1 MKKTNKKGLF
11 MSNLMKLILILIGS
25 MFLLSGCSS
34 NHHLV
39 FFTNT
44 TIGVEIASEPAS
56 GSPAK
61 FIVGYKRQEGVIDPL
76 IPDYEFI
83 PNDTNAN
90 GGVPGGT
97 TLAALEKPEN
107 GDTSIIMTPQGTAI
121 PKGQNNKA
129 HSVLAKMN
137 FGATGGGSGAS
148 ASQFFATGLAAELL
162 AKSKG
167 ITGALAGDPEIN
179 KVHKEANLESN
190 DSLAIYAH
198 IQSMYKLIDKYPTDG
213 DKGGEALTLKK
224 SLDALDVGIFKKS
237 FTHYKLSPASK
248 DVGIDPYTIQSGNS
262 FSDVIPY
269 ISTMEQSLNNAK
281 KVIID
286 SKSTYKG
293 TLLSVKH
300 KQEMIDNI
308 ELFPAKIKE
317 SKGTISSNKAVVS
330 MIDFVYKNILLKEK
344 NN

>member
-1 MKKTNKKGLF
+1 
-11 MSNLMKLILILIGS
+11 MSNSMKMILIGS
-25 MFLLSGCSS
+25 IFVLFGCSS

-83 PNDTNAN
+83 PNDTSAN
-90 GGVPGGT
+90 GGVPGGA
-97 TLAALEKPEN
+97 TLAALEQPEN

-167 ITGALAGDPEIN
+167 IAGALAGDPEIN
-179 KVHKEANLESN
+179 KVQKEANLESN

-198 IQSMYKLIDKYPTDG
+198 IQSMYKLINKYPPDG
-213 DKGGEALTLKK
+213 DKAGEALTLKK
-224 SLDALDVGIFKKS
+224 SLDALDDGIFKKS
-237 FTHYKLSPASK
+237 FTHYTLSAGTK
-248 DVGIDPYTIQSGNS
+248 DIGIAPYPIKGGKS
-262 FSDVIPY
+262 FNDIIPY
-269 ISTMEQSLNNAK
+269 IKAMEQSLGHAK
-281 KVIID
+281 KVVID
-286 SKSTYKG
+286 SSYTYQGAAFSAKE
-293 TLLSVKH
+293 

-308 ELFPAKIKE
+308 ESFPAKIKE
-317 SKGTISSNKAVVS
+317 SKDKISSNKAVVS
-330 MIDFVYKNILLKEK
+330 MIDFVYKNILLKAK
-344 NN
+344 TK

>member
-1 MKKTNKKGLF
+1 
-11 MSNLMKLILILIGS
+11 MSNLMKVTLIGS

-61 FIVGYKRQEGVIDPL
+61 FIIGYKRQEGVIDPL

-83 PNDTNAN
+83 PNDTKAN

-97 TLAALEKPEN
+97 TLAALAEPAN

-148 ASQFFATGLAAELL
+148 ASQFFATGLAAEYL

-179 KVHKEANLESN
+179 KVQKYVNLESN
-190 DSLAIYAH
+190 DNLATYAQ
-198 IQSMYKLIDKYPTDG
+198 IQGMYKLINKYPTDG
-213 DKGGEALTLKK
+213 DKAGEALTLTKN
-224 SLDALDVGIFKKS
+224 LDALDEGIFKKS
-237 FTHYKLSPASK
+237 FTHYTVKPASK
-248 DVGIDPYTIQSGNS
+248 DVGIVTYLIKNGNS
-262 FSDVIPY
+262 FSDVISY
-269 ISTMEQSLNNAK
+269 ITAMEQSLENAK
-281 KVIID
+281 KVVID
-286 SKSTYKG
+286 SSSTHG
-293 TLLSVKH
+293 RVLLTSKQ
-300 KQEMIDNI
+300 KQEMINDI
-308 ELFPAKIKE
+308 AFFPSKIKE
-317 SKGTISSNKAVVS
+317 SKDKISSNKAVVS

-344 NN
+344 TK

>member
-1 MKKTNKKGLF
+1 
-11 MSNLMKLILILIGS
+11 MSNSMKMILIGS
-25 MFLLSGCSS
+25 IFVLFGCSS

-83 PNDTNAN
+83 PNDTSAN
-90 GGVPGGT
+90 GGVPGGA
-97 TLAALEKPEN
+97 TLAALEQPEN

-167 ITGALAGDPEIN
+167 IAGALAGDPEIN
-179 KVHKEANLESN
+179 KVQKEAP
-190 DSLAIYAH
+190 
-198 IQSMYKLIDKYPTDG
+198 YPI
-213 DKGGEALTLKK
+213 KGG
-224 SLDALDVGIFKKS
+224 KS
-237 FTHYKLSPASK
+237 FN
-248 DVGIDPYTIQSGNS
+248 DI
-262 FSDVIPY
+262 IPY
-269 ISTMEQSLNNAK
+269 IKAMEQSLGHAK
-281 KVIID
+281 KVVID
-286 SKSTYKG
+286 SSYTYQGAAFSAKE
-293 TLLSVKH
+293 

-308 ELFPAKIKE
+308 ESFPAKIKE
-317 SKGTISSNKAVVS
+317 SKDKISSNKAVVS
-330 MIDFVYKNILLKEK
+330 MIDFVYKNILLKAK
-344 NN
+344 TK